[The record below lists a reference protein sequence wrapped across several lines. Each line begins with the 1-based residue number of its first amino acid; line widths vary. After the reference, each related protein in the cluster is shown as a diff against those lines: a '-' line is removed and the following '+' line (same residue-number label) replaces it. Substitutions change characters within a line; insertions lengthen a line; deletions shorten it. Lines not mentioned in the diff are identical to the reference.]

1 MRHGETDEMPIQ
13 PHRSM
18 NPDQTDIAP
27 RPKSLLD
34 VYLSFTLLAMQGFGG
49 ALAVAQRELVDKKR
63 WLTNEEFA
71 EEWGVAQ
78 ILPGPNVVNLAVML
92 GGRYFGGRGAL
103 AALAG
108 MISIPLVVLLLI
120 AIMYAQFATHPGAT
134 GALRGMGAVAAGMIA
149 AAGMRLLPAIK
160 KHPLGVLPCVVFG
173 ALAFAGVA
181 LLRLPLIFVLLG
193 LGMVCCGLTYRRM
206 GLQ

>member
-1 MRHGETDEMPIQ
+1 MPTSQANSRPYPTSLTD
-13 PHRSM
+13 
-18 NPDQTDIAP
+18 
-27 RPKSLLD
+27 L
-34 VYLSFTLLAMQGFGG
+34 YLSFTWLAMQGFGG
-49 ALAVAQRELVDKKR
+49 ALAVAQKELVDKKR

-78 ILPGPNVVNLAVML
+78 ILPGPNVVNLAVMI
-92 GGRYFGGRGAL
+92 GGRHFGWRGAL
-103 AALAG
+103 AAVAG

-120 AIMYAQFATHPGAT
+120 AIAYAQFAIHPNVT

-160 KHPLGVLPCVVFG
+160 NHPLGVLPCAIFG

-181 LLRLPLIFVLLG
+181 LLRLPLIYVLLG
-193 LGMVCCGLTYRRM
+193 LGAAAYGLTYLRM
-206 GLQ
+206 VKQ

>member
-1 MRHGETDEMPIQ
+1 
-13 PHRSM
+13 M
-18 NPDQTDIAP
+18 NSDQTYVAP

-34 VYLSFTLLAMQGFGG
+34 VYWSFTWLAMQGFGG

-120 AIMYAQFATHPGAT
+120 AIVYAQFVTHPGIT

-160 KHPLGVLPCVVFG
+160 NHPLGILPCAVFG
-173 ALAFAGVA
+173 ALAFTGVA
-181 LLRLPLIFVLLG
+181 LLRLPLIIVLLG
-193 LGMVCCGLTYRRM
+193 LGASACGLTYRRI
-206 GLQ
+206 GQR

>member
-1 MRHGETDEMPIQ
+1 MNISQSGERPC
-13 PHRSM
+13 
-18 NPDQTDIAP
+18 
-27 RPKSLLD
+27 PKSLMDLF
-34 VYLSFTLLAMQGFGG
+34 LSFTWLAMQGFGG

-78 ILPGPNVVNLAVML
+78 ILPGPNVVNLAVMI
-92 GGRYFGGRGAL
+92 GGRHFGWRGAL
-103 AALAG
+103 AAVAG
-108 MISIPLVVLLLI
+108 MISIPLLVLLLI
-120 AIMYAQFATHPGAT
+120 AIVYAQFAAHPGVA

-160 KHPLGVLPCVVFG
+160 THPLGVLPCAIFG

-181 LLRLPLIFVLLG
+181 LLRLPLIYVLLA
-193 LGMVCCGLTYRRM
+193 LGAAACGLTYRR
-206 GLQ
+206 LLKP